1 MKVWASLPTLLVA
14 VKCAAAAPFWAGYPS
29 NVHIFPPSGAVVV
42 AQDRFI
48 PGAYPNVTAGVNALP
63 TNETG
68 EQYLFIYPGV
78 YKEQVVSFPI
88 AAILD
93 AC

>member
-1 MKVWASLPTLLVA
+1 MKIVTSLPALLVA
-14 VKCAAAAPFWAGYPS
+14 ARCATAAPFWGGYPS
-29 NVHIFPPSGAVVV
+29 NVHIFPRPGAVVV

-78 YKEQVVSFPI
+78 YNEQVVRNLN
-88 AAILD
+88 AIIFD
-93 AC
+93 VC